1 MRRLVLALAALGSP
15 GRAPRSAPAPLP
27 PLPDQAVSPRDAYF
41 APQERVPLDQ
51 AVGRVCAE
59 LVTPYPPGI
68 PLLAPGEV
76 VTAEAVRW
84 LQRAVAAW
92 VHVHG
97 PDDATMA
104 TLRVLAPGDASAR

>member
-1 MRRLVLALAALGSP
+1 M
-15 GRAPRSAPAPLP
+15 
-27 PLPDQAVSPRDAYF
+27 
-41 APQERVPLDQ
+41 PLDA

-76 VTAEAVRW
+76 VTADAVRW
-84 LQRAVAAW
+84 LQAAVRAG

-97 PDDATMA
+97 PDDPNMA
-104 TLRVLAPGDASAR
+104 TLRVLAAH